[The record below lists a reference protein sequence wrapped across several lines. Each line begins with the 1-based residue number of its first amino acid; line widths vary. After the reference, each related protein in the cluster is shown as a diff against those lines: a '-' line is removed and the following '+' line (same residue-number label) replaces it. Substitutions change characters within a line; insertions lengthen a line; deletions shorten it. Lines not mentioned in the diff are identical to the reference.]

1 MRNAT
6 CTPGGADAGV
16 VLALRALGSTKT
28 SHVGPV
34 PWPNDFWC
42 LDNTFLPLAT
52 IPVLGLFYGFV
63 QYLGEASQHV
73 AEFCVLFLYKPG
85 CLCDCCQSVVVKFSV
100 FPKPGPC
107 MGITTCFLQGELPG
121 VGEIALCAF
130 PWGGEVGLT
139 PIPPSPSVVSL
150 VAGSSVEQGERH
162 NLHQLQAQRGR
173 SEHDNIPSEGDY
185 SQHAT
190 ATAQILAPQT
200 LLFLP
205 RLLGE
210 FV

>member
-1 MRNAT
+1 
-6 CTPGGADAGV
+6 
-16 VLALRALGSTKT
+16 
-28 SHVGPV
+28 
-34 PWPNDFWC
+34 
-42 LDNTFLPLAT
+42 
-52 IPVLGLFYGFV
+52 
-63 QYLGEASQHV
+63 
-73 AEFCVLFLYKPG
+73 
-85 CLCDCCQSVVVKFSV
+85 
-100 FPKPGPC
+100 

-130 PWGGEVGLT
+130 LWGGEVGLT
-139 PIPPSPSVVSL
+139 PIPPPPSVMSL

-162 NLHQLQAQRGR
+162 SLHQLQAQRGR
-173 SEHDNIPSEGDY
+173 SEHDNIPCEGDY
-185 SQHAT
+185 SQNAT